1 MAETIAAIST
11 APGEGG
17 IGIVRVSGP
26 ASEAVMRRLMRS
38 CPEEI
43 EPRHAYFGKVVRDS
57 KDTAAEVIDE
67 AVFLFMRA
75 PASYTG
81 EDMLEIQAHGSNAS
95 LRAILSAVLECDRKP
110 EMAACSIRLAEPGEF
125 TKLAFLNG
133 KMDLAQAE
141 AVIDIIKARTDLSLG
156 IAEGQRRAARHT
168 RTDGGGHRLS
178 GRRLR

>member
-1 MAETIAAIST
+1 MSDTIAAIST

-26 ASEAVMRRLMRS
+26 QSMSLMKRLMLQ

-57 KDTAAEVIDE
+57 SDPESEVIDE
-67 AVFLFMRA
+67 AVFLFMQG

-81 EDMLEIQAHGSNAS
+81 EDMLEIQGHGSNVS
-95 LRAILSAVLECDRKP
+95 LRAILSAVLGSGFEGVR
-110 EMAACSIRLAEPGEF
+110 MADPGEF

-133 KMDLAQAE
+133 
-141 AVIDIIKARTDLSLG
+141 S
-156 IAEGQRRAARHT
+156 IAAKG
-168 RTDGGGHRLS
+168 LK
-178 GRRLR
+178 